1 MEMKT
6 KTPMFQEFT
15 KGLFRENPI
24 LIIML
29 GLCGGLAAS
38 SNAVDGAGMGAAFA
52 FVMICSNVVVSLI
65 RRITPSQIR
74 IPVFITV
81 ISTFVTIVDYA
92 MKAYTPALSR
102 SLGVFVPLIVVNCI
116 VMGRAEAFASKNGV
130 LRSLLDGIGMS
141 IGFGVVIT
149 LMGAIREFLGAG
161 TLFNRQVLGDGL
173 HPRPRLHPAAGR
185 VPRARVP
192 HRGPEAD
199 RARAGGEDMISQ
211 DMNLFL
217 IFLSA
222 MIVNN
227 ILLIRF
233 IALCSFFGISNNIQ
247 TSIGMG
253 MAVLFVMVMA
263 SSISW
268 VIYHFILV
276 PFDLLYLRTAA
287 FILTIA
293 TFVQLEEMAIRK
305 MFPALYR
312 AMGIY
317 LPLIVVN
324 CAVLAAAFLIID
336 YNLSFIKSLVYTVG
350 VAAGYFVS
358 IVLFAAIRER
368 VSLAPVSRSFQ
379 GYPIAFITASLMS
392 LAFLGFKGLF
402 GL

>member
-1 MEMKT
+1 
-6 KTPMFQEFT
+6 
-15 KGLFRENPI
+15 
-24 LIIML
+24 
-29 GLCGGLAAS
+29 
-38 SNAVDGAGMGAAFA
+38 
-52 FVMICSNVVVSLI
+52 
-65 RRITPSQIR
+65 
-74 IPVFITV
+74 V
-81 ISTFVTIVDYA
+81 IS
-92 MKAYTPALSR
+92 S
-102 SLGVFVPLIVVNCI
+102 
-116 VMGRAEAFASKNGV
+116 
-130 LRSLLDGIGMS
+130 
-141 IGFGVVIT
+141 
-149 LMGAIREFLGAG
+149 
-161 TLFNRQVLGDGL
+161 
-173 HPRPRLHPAAGR
+173 
-185 VPRARVP
+185 
-192 HRGPEAD
+192 
-199 RARAGGEDMISQ
+199 

-247 TSIGMG
+247 TSVGMG
-253 MAVLFVMVMA
+253 IAVIFVMVMA

-268 VIYHFILV
+268 IVYHFILI

-293 TFVQLEEMAIRK
+293 TFVQLEEMVIRK

-336 YNLSFIKSLVYTVG
+336 YNLSFIKSLVYTIGVG
-350 VAAGYFVS
+350 GGYLVA
-358 IVLFAAIRER
+358 IVMFAAIRER
-368 VSLAPVSRSFQ
+368 IALAPIPKSFK
-379 GYPIAFITASLMS
+379 GYPITFITASLMS

>member
-1 MEMKT
+1 
-6 KTPMFQEFT
+6 
-15 KGLFRENPI
+15 
-24 LIIML
+24 
-29 GLCGGLAAS
+29 
-38 SNAVDGAGMGAAFA
+38 V
-52 FVMICSNVVVSLI
+52 
-65 RRITPSQIR
+65 
-74 IPVFITV
+74 
-81 ISTFVTIVDYA
+81 
-92 MKAYTPALSR
+92 
-102 SLGVFVPLIVVNCI
+102 
-116 VMGRAEAFASKNGV
+116 
-130 LRSLLDGIGMS
+130 
-141 IGFGVVIT
+141 
-149 LMGAIREFLGAG
+149 
-161 TLFNRQVLGDGL
+161 
-173 HPRPRLHPAAGR
+173 
-185 VPRARVP
+185 
-192 HRGPEAD
+192 
-199 RARAGGEDMISQ
+199 ISQ
-211 DMNLFL
+211 DLNLLL

-247 TSIGMG
+247 TSVGMG
-253 MAVLFVMVMA
+253 IAVIFVMVMA

-268 VIYHFILV
+268 IVYHFVLI

-336 YNLSFIKSLVYTVG
+336 YNLGFIKSLVYTVG
-350 VAAGYFVS
+350 VGGGYLVA
-358 IVLFAAIRER
+358 IVMFAAIRER
-368 VSLAPVSRSFQ
+368 IMLAPIAKSFQ

>member
-1 MEMKT
+1 
-6 KTPMFQEFT
+6 
-15 KGLFRENPI
+15 
-24 LIIML
+24 
-29 GLCGGLAAS
+29 
-38 SNAVDGAGMGAAFA
+38 
-52 FVMICSNVVVSLI
+52 
-65 RRITPSQIR
+65 
-74 IPVFITV
+74 
-81 ISTFVTIVDYA
+81 
-92 MKAYTPALSR
+92 
-102 SLGVFVPLIVVNCI
+102 
-116 VMGRAEAFASKNGV
+116 
-130 LRSLLDGIGMS
+130 
-141 IGFGVVIT
+141 
-149 LMGAIREFLGAG
+149 
-161 TLFNRQVLGDGL
+161 
-173 HPRPRLHPAAGR
+173 
-185 VPRARVP
+185 
-192 HRGPEAD
+192 
-199 RARAGGEDMISQ
+199 
-211 DMNLFL
+211 MNLFL

-247 TSIGMG
+247 TSLGMG
-253 MAVLFVMVMA
+253 LAVIFVMVMA

-268 VIYHFILV
+268 IVYNFVLV

-336 YNLSFIKSLVYTVG
+336 YNLGFIKSLVYTVG
-350 VAAGYFVS
+350 VGGGYLVA
-358 IVLFAAIRER
+358 IVMFAAIRER
-368 VSLAPVSRSFQ
+368 IALAPIPKSFK
-379 GYPIAFITASLMS
+379 GYPITFITASLMS

>member
-1 MEMKT
+1 
-6 KTPMFQEFT
+6 
-15 KGLFRENPI
+15 
-24 LIIML
+24 
-29 GLCGGLAAS
+29 
-38 SNAVDGAGMGAAFA
+38 
-52 FVMICSNVVVSLI
+52 
-65 RRITPSQIR
+65 
-74 IPVFITV
+74 V
-81 ISTFVTIVDYA
+81 IS
-92 MKAYTPALSR
+92 S
-102 SLGVFVPLIVVNCI
+102 
-116 VMGRAEAFASKNGV
+116 
-130 LRSLLDGIGMS
+130 
-141 IGFGVVIT
+141 
-149 LMGAIREFLGAG
+149 
-161 TLFNRQVLGDGL
+161 
-173 HPRPRLHPAAGR
+173 
-185 VPRARVP
+185 
-192 HRGPEAD
+192 
-199 RARAGGEDMISQ
+199 

-247 TSIGMG
+247 TSLGMG
-253 MAVLFVMVMA
+253 IAVIFVMVMA

-268 VIYHFILV
+268 IVYHFVLI

-336 YNLSFIKSLVYTVG
+336 YNLSFIKSLVYTIGVG
-350 VAAGYFVS
+350 GGYLVA
-358 IVLFAAIRER
+358 IVMFAAIRER
-368 VSLAPVSRSFQ
+368 IALAPIPRSFK
-379 GYPIAFITASLMS
+379 GYPITFITASLMS